1 MKRGGLFLALVAVT
15 ALGLAV
21 VPSLIINAPT
31 EPTMGFIQR
40 IFYYHVATAWLTFLS
55 AFVCAGASIG
65 YLANVGSK
73 SAQRWD
79 GLAMAAAELTVVFGT
94 CMLVTGPLWG
104 RKAWGVWWV
113 WKDVRLMTA
122 LLLWFIFVA
131 YLLVRRFG
139 GPGSARLGAGLGIFA
154 AADVPLIYTS
164 VFFWRTQHPK
174 ATVVT
179 SLDPGILLPFLL
191 ALATFTVL
199 YVVLLWLRMGLET
212 ARIRLEDLQLAAE
225 DAGLLDEMR

>member
-1 MKRGGLFLALVAVT
+1 MKRGGLFLALVALV
-15 ALGLAV
+15 ALGLGVA
-21 VPSLIINAPT
+21 PFLIIDAPT

-40 IFYYHVATAWLTFLS
+40 IFYYHVPTAWLTFLS
-55 AFVCAGASIG
+55 AFVCAGASIA
-65 YLANVGSK
+65 YLAKG
-73 SAQRWD
+73 ARRWD
-79 GLAMAAAELTVVFGT
+79 GLAIAAAELTVVFGL
-94 CMLVTGPLWG
+94 CVLVTGPMWA

-113 WKDVRLMTA
+113 WKDVRLMTS

-139 GPGSARLGAGLGIFA
+139 GPGSARLGAGLAIFA

-174 ATVVT
+174 ATVVST
-179 SLDPGILLPFLL
+179 LDPGMMPAFWW
-191 ALATFTVL
+191 AFVTFTVL
-199 YVVLLWLRMGLET
+199 YGVLLWLRMNLET